1 MKYFEDFQIGEKSST
16 RKRTITEADIVNFCA
31 FSGDWYPL
39 HSDKEYAEKGP
50 FGQRIAHGMLVLSVA
65 SGLLPL
71 YDMKIV
77 AFYGM
82 DEVRFL
88 SPTTIGETIYME
100 SEVTEKRDKGE
111 MGGVVT
117 FLNKIKNQKGE
128 DKVLYLMRG
137 FIGKKG
143 SG

>member
-1 MKYFEDFQIGEKSST
+1 MKYFEDFQVGEKSTT
-16 RKRTITEADIVNFCA
+16 RSRTITEADIVNFCS

-39 HSDKEYAEKGP
+39 HSDIEYAKKSP

-82 DEVRFL
+82 ENVRFV

-100 SEVTEKRDKGE
+100 SEVTGTQDKGG
-111 MGGVVT
+111 MGGVIT
-117 FLNKIKNQKGE
+117 FLNKIKNHKGD
-128 DKVLYLMRG
+128 DKVVYIMKG
-137 FIGKKG
+137 FIGKKDG
-143 SG
+143 G

>member
-1 MKYFEDFQIGEKSST
+1 MKYFEDFQVGEKSIT
-16 RKRTITEADIVNFCA
+16 RRRTITEADIVNFCA

-39 HSDKEYAEKGP
+39 HADKEYAEKSP
-50 FGQRIAHGMLVLSVA
+50 FGQRIAHGMLVLSAA

-82 DEVRFL
+82 EEVRFV
-88 SPTTIGETIYME
+88 SPTTIGETIHME
-100 SEVTEKRDKGE
+100 SEVTGKQDKGG

-117 FLNKIKNQKGE
+117 FLNKIKNHKGD
-128 DKVLYLMRG
+128 DKVVYIMKG
-137 FIGKKG
+137 FIGKKDG
-143 SG
+143 G